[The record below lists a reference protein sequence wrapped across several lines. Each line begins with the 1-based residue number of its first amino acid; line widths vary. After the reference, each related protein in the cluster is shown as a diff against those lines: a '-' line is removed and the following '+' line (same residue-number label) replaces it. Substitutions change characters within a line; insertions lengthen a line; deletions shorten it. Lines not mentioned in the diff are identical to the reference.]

1 MCLCTIRALGGALLT
16 LNLTVIADIMLGV
29 IDNWQHPTIVQLNPD
44 LVLPNAPIVVV
55 VPSTPCEI
63 TRQV

>member
-1 MCLCTIRALGGALLT
+1 
-16 LNLTVIADIMLGV
+16 MLGV